1 MRWLLSQT
9 NQLDVLKKESNLV
22 YLEVLFLVI
31 Q

>member
-1 MRWLLSQT
+1 MRWLLSQM

-22 YLEVLFLVI
+22 YLEVLFLDI